1 MNFKSKASTLKK
13 IITKKAI
20 IPKIF
25 FFKVGKFNK
34 NKKIILN
41 KIKRKFSGKI
51 AIRSSAF
58 GEDSKTQSLAG
69 KYKSFL
75 NIDPKNIHLVNKKI
89 NEVINSYENNSRKNE
104 ILIQKMVNNVK
115 MSGVATSCD
124 KDTFAPYFIINYSYN
139 QNTDRV
145 TAGKK
150 DTQNFVFYKYS
161 KKKPKNKKIKKIIS
175 LIQDLE
181 KKTKDKSFEIE
192 FIIDKNNSL
201 YLVQVRPLVNL
212 KKYRVEKY
220 DKLLLKLSKK
230 IQKLQS
236 PHHDLAGDTT
246 AFGVMPDWNPA
257 EMIGIKPKPLA
268 LSLYKKLIT
277 DQIWSKQRKDYG
289 YKNVSSNYL
298 MASFFGTPY
307 IDVRVDFN
315 SWIPKNL
322 NQDIAKKLTNF
333 YITKFIKNKSLHDKI
348 EFEIIFTCF
357 TASSKKKLKKLLKH
371 SFTRREIDIIEKS
384 LKEIN
389 LLTFKQFSQN
399 LRLIDKLKLKQ
410 EKIKKSNLYHI
421 DKIYWLVEDC
431 KRFGTLPFAGIARSA
446 FIAKDILSSF
456 VDQKII
462 SHDDFSNFMGSVS
475 TVTSD
480 ISKSLNKLGK
490 KEFLKK
496 YGHLRPNTYD
506 INSKNYRTAYNLYFK
521 SISQNNYIKK
531 RFNFS
536 TRQKKIINNFLKN
549 SKIDLSFNHFIS
561 FLKESIRE
569 REYAKLVFTKSI
581 DMIFEN
587 LEIFAKRLGLSKE
600 DAAFI
605 DIHNVLDLYYNL
617 SIHDLKKKFRSEV
630 DSNRSDYETNLKLKL
645 PETITSP
652 NDVYFY
658 YEPEN
663 KINFAGNKKTSG
675 EVISISKKIN
685 YNLKDKIV
693 LIESADPGYD
703 FLFSR
708 NIRGLITKYG
718 GVNSHMSIR
727 CSELNIP
734 AAIGV
739 GEKKYNELLK
749 SKIVNLDCI
758 TKKLDILK

>member
-13 IITKKAI
+13 INTKKAI

-161 KKKPKNKKIKKIIS
+161 KKKPKNKKIKKIIK

-236 PHHDLAGDTT
+236 PHHDLVGDTT

-462 SHDDFSNFMGSVS
+462 SHEDFSNFMGSVS

>member
-1 MNFKSKASTLKK
+1 M
-13 IITKKAI
+13 
-20 IPKIF
+20 
-25 FFKVGKFNK
+25 
-34 NKKIILN
+34 
-41 KIKRKFSGKI
+41 
-51 AIRSSAF
+51 
-58 GEDSKTQSLAG
+58 
-69 KYKSFL
+69 
-75 NIDPKNIHLVNKKI
+75 
-89 NEVINSYENNSRKNE
+89 
-104 ILIQKMVNNVK
+104 
-115 MSGVATSCD
+115 
-124 KDTFAPYFIINYSYN
+124 
-139 QNTDRV
+139 
-145 TAGKK
+145 
-150 DTQNFVFYKYS
+150 
-161 KKKPKNKKIKKIIS
+161 
-175 LIQDLE
+175 
-181 KKTKDKSFEIE
+181 
-192 FIIDKNNSL
+192 
-201 YLVQVRPLVNL
+201 
-212 KKYRVEKY
+212 
-220 DKLLLKLSKK
+220 
-230 IQKLQS
+230 
-236 PHHDLAGDTT
+236 
-246 AFGVMPDWNPA
+246 
-257 EMIGIKPKPLA
+257 
-268 LSLYKKLIT
+268 
-277 DQIWSKQRKDYG
+277 
-289 YKNVSSNYL
+289 
-298 MASFFGTPY
+298 
-307 IDVRVDFN
+307 
-315 SWIPKNL
+315 
-322 NQDIAKKLTNF
+322 
-333 YITKFIKNKSLHDKI
+333 
-348 EFEIIFTCF
+348 
-357 TASSKKKLKKLLKH
+357 
-371 SFTRREIDIIEKS
+371 
-384 LKEIN
+384 
-389 LLTFKQFSQN
+389 
-399 LRLIDKLKLKQ
+399 
-410 EKIKKSNLYHI
+410 
-421 DKIYWLVEDC
+421 
-431 KRFGTLPFAGIARSA
+431 
-446 FIAKDILSSF
+446 SSF

-462 SHDDFSNFMGSVS
+462 SHEDFSNFMGSVS

-506 INSKNYRTAYNLYFK
+506 INSKNYRTAYDLYFK

-536 TRQKKIINNFLKN
+536 TQQKKIINNFLKN
-549 SKIDLSFNHFIS
+549 SKIDLSFNRFIS

-600 DAAFI
+600 DAAFV